1 MKKYA
6 WTHAAT
12 KILRSEMA
20 KRAMKIPDLVAA
32 LNGIGCDESPEK
44 VQNKLYRGTYSAIF
58 FLQCLKAMNVTHLAL
73 TDEFFAPLG
82 GINEKNIETL

>member
-1 MKKYA
+1 MTQKYA

-20 KRAMKIPDLVAA
+20 KRAMKIPDLVKA
-32 LNGIGCDESPEK
+32 LNKIDCDESSEK

-58 FLQCLKAMNVTHLAL
+58 FLQCLKAMGVNQLGL
-73 TDEFFAPLG
+73 TDEFFLPSG
-82 GINEKNIETL
+82 EHDEESI